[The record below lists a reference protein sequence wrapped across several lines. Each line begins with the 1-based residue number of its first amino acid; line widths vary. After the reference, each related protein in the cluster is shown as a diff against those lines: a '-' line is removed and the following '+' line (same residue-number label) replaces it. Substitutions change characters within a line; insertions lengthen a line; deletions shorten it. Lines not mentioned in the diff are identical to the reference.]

1 MPGGRATGAA
11 TNVLAHKL
19 LLLYPLQLSIKFR
32 APTDKIRYKIALQWT
47 LAANILNNYK
57 TCFTLHNTT
66 QKPKTKKNTENLK
79 IAATITAA
87 TMAAAAAAAAAKC
100 NKQFAIKCAA
110 AVKCSDARLIFHYF
124 FGEWP
129 DSHFAAIVFHKSTL
143 TSCCSLYSLQLTA
156 FFRLWAIIQLT
167 RAGIRQISL
176 TFFYFPA

>member
-1 MPGGRATGAA
+1 MFYASQHYTE
-11 TNVLAHKL
+11 TKN
-19 LLLYPLQLSIKFR
+19 
-32 APTDKIRYKIALQWT
+32 
-47 LAANILNNYK
+47 
-57 TCFTLHNTT
+57 
-66 QKPKTKKNTENLK
+66 KKNTENLK

-87 TMAAAAAAAAAKC
+87 TMAAAAAAAAKC

-176 TFFYFPA
+176 TFFYFPARSRLSMFQLFVPFHNTSSFAFHSVLGITSTVLKGNIK

>member
-11 TNVLAHKL
+11 TNVLAHRL
-19 LLLYPLQLSIKFR
+19 LQLSIKFR

-57 TCFTLHNTT
+57 TCFTLHNTA
-66 QKPKTKKNTENLK
+66 QKAKTKNTENLK

-87 TMAAAAAAAAAKC
+87 TMAAAAAKC

-124 FGEWP
+124 FFFFWEWP

-143 TSCCSLYSLQLTA
+143 TSCCSLYSLQFTA
-156 FFRLWAIIQLT
+156 NSIFSVMGDYSINSCWNSAN
-167 RAGIRQISL
+167 
-176 TFFYFPA
+176 